1 MSEFISAAPLWMPG
15 AAAMACLV
23 LASAFFSSSE
33 TALFYLSRD
42 ELRALSAGKPRERVA
57 AGLLRDPERLL
68 TAILFWN
75 LVVNLMYFMVSVVTA
90 RRLVQADHAAAAG
103 VFSVATVAA
112 VIAFGEVLPKSA
124 AVLHRRRIAVL
135 LGWPLA
141 LAVRLID
148 PIAPVLAGAA
158 GVLRRTIWPRL
169 RQEPYLD
176 VEDLEKAIESSHV
189 NEELIRHEQQV
200 LHNILDLSEITVE
213 EVMRPRGTYAVWSPP
228 LSLADVRGRL
238 PVSDY
243 VYLRD
248 DAADSVAAAVPLNTL
263 SVIPGRLDLAA
274 EEVVQVPWCATLADT
289 LEQMRDELAAVA
301 AVVNE
306 YGETIGVVTYE
317 DLIETILSP
326 LPSRAKRVLRR
337 EPVLEVGPERYHVD
351 GLTTLRHLALRLGVE
366 YEPTEDGLLTVAGL
380 FHDALERIPVAGD
393 ECAWH
398 GWRIAVIDAD
408 QRGRVRVLVAR
419 GAPGGELAAGHERE
433 AGDE

>member
-1 MSEFISAAPLWMPG
+1 
-15 AAAMACLV
+15 
-23 LASAFFSSSE
+23 
-33 TALFYLSRD
+33 
-42 ELRALSAGKPRERVA
+42 
-57 AGLLRDPERLL
+57 
-68 TAILFWN
+68 
-75 LVVNLMYFMVSVVTA
+75 
-90 RRLVQADHAAAAG
+90 
-103 VFSVATVAA
+103 
-112 VIAFGEVLPKSA
+112 
-124 AVLHRRRIAVL
+124 
-135 LGWPLA
+135 
-141 LAVRLID
+141 
-148 PIAPVLAGAA
+148 VLAGAA
-158 GVLRRTIWPRL
+158 AVLRRTIWPRL

-176 VEDLEKAIESSHV
+176 VEDLEKAIESSEV
-189 NEELIRHEQQV
+189 NAELIRHEQQV

-228 LSLADVRGRL
+228 LDLAHVRGKL

-243 VYLRD
+243 LYLRD

-263 SVIPGRLDLAA
+263 PAIPERHLEAAA

-289 LEQMRDELAAVA
+289 LEQMRDELSAVA

-337 EPVLEVGPERYHVD
+337 EPVLEVGPDRYHVD

-380 FHDALERIPVAGD
+380 FHDTLERIPEVGD
-393 ECAWH
+393 ECVWH

-408 QRGRVRVLVAR
+408 PRGRVRVLVIRATPTAEV
-419 GAPGGELAAGHERE
+419 GTGHERGGGE
-433 AGDE
+433 